1 MLFKNVRNFSDLI
14 CGHCRKQFSRPDA
27 LRTHVRDIHENA
39 GIMFECSVCGKPAKS
54 LNALKVHMSIYHR
67 PSK

>member
-1 MLFKNVRNFSDLI
+1 MCQNISDLV

-39 GIMFECSVCGKPAKS
+39 GIIFECVVCGKPAKS

-67 PSK
+67 SSKQC